1 MVSLTAKQQ
10 ETLDLLKSKKYDEIK
25 QAMVTRLI
33 NRIQT
38 DENKIEEIMPI
49 VEPYLEE
56 KGISPK
62 KILSKLKD
70 PEDMQVYFSTMK
82 KEQKKRN
89 NIDTSKPLLDVLDE
103 INDTVPSDTPVD
115 DEKRMKEGK
124 EYAKGLIPKK
134 RADDSQMAK
143 KRPSYIG
150 GDKGR
155 PPTNIG
161 EITNT
166 IPEDSIIDS
175 EKRMKEGKEYAKGLI
190 PKQRADDSQMAKK
203 RLGGD
208 KGRPPMKRTNKLKA
222 MASPQFVDAP
232 DYEIDSGVDRRN
244 RAKNPLVPRNQPDY
258 FEEYYPQKGGTK
270 ADPFKPQQPDYF
282 EPYYPQKGPKPK
294 PEQPDYFEPY
304 YPQKGGKKP
313 EQPDYFEPYYPQK
326 GRGKPK
332 ADPTINPRGK
342 DMPIGFDPYYPEKDK
357 IKEPEKERFPGEG
370 RTLGD
375 ITKLTDEDKKKQ
387 KPVDKQSWINRKDPG
402 RDIKKE
408 PLTKEEEKGYGSY
421 FDAAK
426 AAFYS
431 FREEYDKL
439 QEEIAETNKL
449 IESGQ
454 LAEGQ
459 MLTDA
464 NDPLHM
470 LRALGYT
477 NTAQIDRP
485 GAVAQFYHHAG
496 EIAGNAA
503 QAFFGGDN
511 DFAKGV
517 GDGVKFLGDVMGS
530 FGEWANELARR
541 RDYEWGRNTM
551 AEIESYDHPPPEG
564 VIGINSGT
572 RGDPF
577 YQPKWKYTD
586 YLPTMY
592 DQYGNVNFN
601 GFLQNMY
608 LKPLNDYAGLLE
620 NGTPEFIDSMTPE
633 QKKFLQDLKATT
645 VKIRMGNLN
654 ITHEQYKKLIGIMV
668 NTFTPEQ
675 RNAYLQTQEEALL
688 KDVNDVYNYGKD
700 DTPGKIAGG
709 AIPFKDY
716 IINGITKE
724 VKGGGKTAVDID
736 DDVDADVD
744 IDDDADVDA
753 DVDIDV
759 DEREEK
765 DDEKKE
771 DRYPD
776 KPDEPDEPDKPGKP
790 GKPGKPEEPKPADFR
805 TFDTTKPTYRPRGAW
820 GGTDDLFKITPEEAQ
835 SRNLV
840 WESMTLNSGEDRTS
854 QTWKWNQHKY
864 KQRYGKTFKMSRPRK
879 QPSRRVSG
887 RYIAQNQPVW
897 NPQYPDNRRQFY
909 QDTRDP
915 YAYGQFNQWTT
926 RDNIVNPVSMGAR
939 MEQPMY
945 YPEYQNKATQGGY
958 VVKPQISSG
967 DLAKQ
972 MMMNSRFV
980 R

>member
-1 MVSLTAKQQ
+1 MVSLTTKQQ
-10 ETLDLLKSKKYDEIK
+10 ETLSLLKSKKWSEVK
-25 QAMVTRLI
+25 QSMVTRLI
-33 NRIQT
+33 NRIQK

-49 VEPYLEE
+49 ITPYLEE
-56 KGISPK
+56 KGITSK
-62 KILSKLKD
+62 KIISKLKD
-70 PEDMQVYFSTMK
+70 PEDMQMYFSNYTK
-82 KEQKKRN
+82 KEKKTK
-89 NIDTSKPLLDVLDE
+89 IDNSKPLMETLDE
-103 INDTVPSDTPVD
+103 INNMADDTVSIDSDTQ
-115 DEKRMKEGK
+115 KRD
-124 EYAKGLIPKK
+124 YSKGLNIPKQ
-134 RADDSQMAK
+134 RADDSQMSK
-143 KRPSYIG
+143 KRLG

-161 EITNT
+161 KITNT
-166 IPEDSIIDS
+166 IPEDSIIDN
-175 EKRMKEGKEYAKGLI
+175 EKRMKDGKQEYAKGLNI
-190 PKQRADDSQMAKK
+190 PKPTK
-203 RLGGD
+203 LGGD

-222 MASPQFVDAP
+222 MASPQFVDSV

-244 RAKNPLVPRNQPDY
+244 RAKNPVIPRNQPDY

-270 ADPFKPQQPDYF
+270 TDPFKPRQPDTF
-282 EPYYPQKGPKPK
+282 EPYYPQKPARPDRA
-294 PEQPDYFEPY
+294 EPDYFEPY

-326 GRGKPK
+326 GGKPK
-332 ADPTINPRGK
+332 SDPTINPRGK

-357 IKEPEKERFPGEG
+357 VKEPEKERFPGEG

-375 ITKLTDEDKKKQ
+375 ITKLSEEDKKKQ
-387 KPVDKQSWINRKDPG
+387 KPVDKQSWINRLDPT
-402 RDIKKE
+402 RDIKE
-408 PLTKEEEKGYGSY
+408 NPLTKEEEKGYGSY

-439 QEEIAETNKL
+439 QEEIAETNKM

-459 MLTDA
+459 VLTDA

-477 NTAQIDRP
+477 NTAQVDRP

-530 FGEWANELARR
+530 FGEWAMELQRR

-551 AEIESYDHPPPEG
+551 EEIASFDNPPPDG
-564 VIGINSGT
+564 IIGINSGI

-586 YLPTMY
+586 YLPTKY

-601 GFLQNMY
+601 GFLQGMY
-608 LKPLNDYAGLLE
+608 LKPLNDYAGLLD
-620 NGTPEFIDSMTPE
+620 NGAPEFIDSMTPE

-645 VKIRMGNLN
+645 IKIRMGNLN

-709 AIPFKDY
+709 AVPFKDY
-716 IINGITKE
+716 IINGITKD
-724 VKGGGKTAVDID
+724 VKGGSKTAVD
-736 DDVDADVD
+736 V
-744 IDDDADVDA
+744 DDDADVDA

-765 DDEKKE
+765 DDERKD
-771 DRYPD
+771 DRYPDREPD
-776 KPDEPDEPDKPGKP
+776 KPDEPP
-790 GKPGKPEEPKPADFR
+790 KPEPEPKPADFR
-805 TFDTTKPTYRPRGAW
+805 TFDTTKATYRPRGVW
-820 GGTDDLFKITPEEAQ
+820 GGTDELFKITPEEAQ

-864 KQRYGKTFKMSRPRK
+864 KQRYSKTFKMPRSRR
-879 QPSRRVSG
+879 QPSRKVSG
-887 RYIAQNQPVW
+887 QYIAQNQPVW
-897 NPQYPDNRRQFY
+897 ISQYPDNRRQFFT
-909 QDTRDP
+909 DSRDP
-915 YAYGQFNQWTT
+915 YAYGQFNQWVP
-926 RDNIVNPVSMGAR
+926 RDVTVNPVSMDAR
-939 MEQPMY
+939 IMQPMY
-945 YPEYQNKATQGGY
+945 YPEIEEKATQGGY
-958 VVKPQISSG
+958 LVKPELSSG
-967 DLAKQ
+967 DLTKQ
-972 MMMNSRFV
+972 MMINARYV